1 MSRRLRLMLA
11 ALASPFMAPGMMR
24 NGRSV
29 ALLLL
34 GLLVTAAPGTV
45 CDRVLGACVL
55 GLVCQSF
62 FRRQPAPAA
71 MPLMA
76 PEPAPSR
83 LDALAAEPPAAPP
96 ATGLEAPS
104 AAAEQEVR
112 TALGLFGAAILDHVE
127 TSVRTVLDETQQ
139 MRDAAEDLATGAS
152 EAQQQFKTAMVSTRD
167 AEAGITQLNSVSGEL
182 ATSIGVIGDAVRDS
196 IATVKD
202 ASTQAAGTCQHVD
215 AMQILSDA
223 VSNALELIDHIA
235 RQTRMLAINALIETA
250 RAGEAGRGFA
260 VVAGEVRNLAGQT
273 AAATQTIGEKI
284 REMNGMVTKSRDSL
298 QTLVGT
304 IERVDAS
311 NDSIADAIRAQEG
324 LADQVSASSK
334 SVQDAMLCLSKEI
347 REAAQLASNSGML
360 ADTVLETANS
370 VDGHMSALKG
380 SLQEIGIG
388 MDPACTLDISQA
400 PAAATTQPAPSRQEA
415 LATMLV

>member
-1 MSRRLRLMLA
+1 
-11 ALASPFMAPGMMR
+11 
-24 NGRSV
+24 
-29 ALLLL
+29 
-34 GLLVTAAPGTV
+34 
-45 CDRVLGACVL
+45 
-55 GLVCQSF
+55 
-62 FRRQPAPAA
+62 
-71 MPLMA
+71 
-76 PEPAPSR
+76 
-83 LDALAAEPPAAPP
+83 
-96 ATGLEAPS
+96 
-104 AAAEQEVR
+104 
-112 TALGLFGAAILDHVE
+112 
-127 TSVRTVLDETQQ
+127 VLDETQQ